1 MIIKV
6 KIFPGSKKSSI
17 EKKNED
23 SFIINVKKKPIEGET
38 NKETIETLKKYFNVS
53 KSQIRLIRGFKRRNK
68 IFEIIGK

>member
-6 KIFPGSKKSSI
+6 KIFPGSKKAHI
-17 EKKNED
+17 EKKAED
-23 SFIINVKKKPIEGET
+23 SFILNVRKKAIEGGANIEVI
-38 NKETIETLKKYFNVS
+38 NMLKEYFKVS

>member
-6 KIFPGSKKSSI
+6 KIFPGSKKACI
-17 EKKNED
+17 EKTSEN
-23 SFIINVKKKPIEGET
+23 SFALRVRKKAIEGEA
-38 NKETIETLKKYFNVS
+38 NKEAVDVLKEYFNVS